1 MTNRIFNFSAG
12 PCTLPLAALEK
23 AQKEFLDYQCSGMSI
38 IEQSH
43 RGKGY
48 DEVHNA
54 AIQNLKFL
62 LQVPDEFSILMLH
75 GGATQ
80 NFVMIPMNFASE
92 GKSIDYVLTGSWSK
106 KAAAE
111 GKRYAGYNEIWTN
124 ESEKFTRMPKASE
137 ITPSANAAYVH
148 ICSNETIGGIELQ
161 EYPDCGDVPVIM
173 DMSSHIMSR
182 HIPFDKLDMVYAGA
196 QKNLG
201 PAGMG
206 VVIIRNSLIE
216 KANTDISNF
225 LSYKTHADANSLY
238 NTPPVF
244 AIYMMNNTLEWVKAN
259 GGVVG
264 MEKLASSRANAL
276 YNAIDASNGWYSCPV
291 DKSCR
296 SNMNIVWRLPSEDL
310 EKKFI
315 GEAAAAGF
323 SSLKGHRSV
332 GGCRASMYN
341 AMPVE
346 GAHKLA
352 EFMIDFQ
359 KNNS

>member
-12 PCTLPLAALEK
+12 PCTLPLPALEK
-23 AQKEFLDYQCSGMSI
+23 AQNEFLDYQCSGMSI

-48 DEVHNA
+48 DEVHNT

-62 LQVPDEFSILMLH
+62 MQIPDDFSVLMLH
-75 GGATQ
+75 GGATM
-80 NFVMIPMNFASE
+80 NFVMIPMNFAAE
-92 GKSIDYVLTGSWSK
+92 GKSLDYVNTGAWAK
-106 KAAAE
+106 KAAAD
-111 GKRYAGYNEIWTN
+111 GKRYAGYKEIWTN
-124 ESEKFTRMPKASE
+124 AAENFTRMPLASE

-161 EYPDCGDVPVIM
+161 EFPDCGDVPVIM

-182 HIPFDKLDMVYAGA
+182 EVPFDKIDMIYAGA

-206 VVIIRNSLIE
+206 VVIIRNSLLE
-216 KANTDISNF
+216 KVNEDIPAF
-225 LSYKTHADANSLY
+225 LSYKTHAKENSLY

-264 MEKLASSRANAL
+264 MEKLATVRSSFI
-276 YNAIDASNGWYSCPV
+276 YDAVDSSGGWYSCPV
-291 DKSCR
+291 KKECR
-296 SNMNIVWRLPSEDL
+296 SKMNVVWRLPSEEL

-323 SSLKGHRSV
+323 SGLKGHRSV

-341 AMPVE
+341 AMPVD
-346 GAHKLA
+346 GAQKLA
-352 EFMIDFQ
+352 QFMVDF
-359 KNNS
+359 KKANA

>member
-12 PCTLPLAALEK
+12 PCTLPLPALEK
-23 AQKEFLDYQCSGMSI
+23 AQNEFLDYQCSGMSI

-43 RGKGY
+43 RGKFY
-48 DEVHNA
+48 DEVHNT

-62 LQVPDEFSILMLH
+62 LQVPDDFSILMLH

-92 GKSIDYVLTGSWSK
+92 GKALDYVMTGSWSK

-111 GKRYAGYNEIWTN
+111 GKSYAGYKEIWTSADKN
-124 ESEKFTRMPKASE
+124 FTCMPTAAQ
-137 ITPSANAAYVH
+137 ITPSENSAYVH
-148 ICSNETIGGIELQ
+148 FCTNETIGGIELQ

-182 HIPFDKLDMVYAGA
+182 EIPFDRVDMVYAGA

-201 PAGMG
+201 PAGLG
-206 VVIIRNSLIE
+206 VVIIRNSLLE
-216 KANTDISNF
+216 KCNANIPNF
-225 LSYKTHADANSLY
+225 MSYKVQADNNSLY

-244 AIYMMNNTLEWVKAN
+244 AIYMMNNVLEWVKAN

-264 MEKLASSRANAL
+264 MEKLAKQRSSFIYDAV
-276 YNAIDASNGWYSCPV
+276 DASGGWYSCPV
-291 DKSCR
+291 EKTCR
-296 SNMNIVWRLPSEDL
+296 SRMNVVWRLPSEEL

-323 SSLKGHRSV
+323 SGLKGHRSV

-341 AMPVE
+341 AMPVA
-346 GAHKLA
+346 GAEQLA
-352 EFMIDFQ
+352 QFMVDFK

>member
-23 AQKEFLDYQCSGMSI
+23 AQHEFLDYQCSGMSI

-43 RGKGY
+43 RGKFY
-48 DEVHNA
+48 DEVHNT
-54 AIQNLKFL
+54 AIENLRFL
-62 LQVPDEFSILMLH
+62 LQVPNDFSILMLH

-80 NFVMIPMNFASE
+80 NFVMIPMNFAKK
-92 GKSIDYVLTGSWSK
+92 GKSLDYVMTGSWSK

-111 GKRYAGYNEIWTN
+111 GKRYEGYNELWSGAADN
-124 ESEKFTRMPKASE
+124 FTKMPAASE
-137 ITPSANAAYVH
+137 IKPGADSAYVH
-148 ICSNETIGGIELQ
+148 ICSNETIGGIEIQ
-161 EYPDCGDVPVIM
+161 EIPDCGDVPVFM
-173 DMSSHIMSR
+173 DKSSHIMSR
-182 HIPFDKLDMVYAGA
+182 EIDFSRVDLAYAGA

-201 PAGMG
+201 PAGLG
-206 VVIIRNSLIE
+206 VVIIRNTLLE
-216 KANTDISNF
+216 QVNTDIPNF
-225 LSYKTHADANSLY
+225 LSYKVHADNNSLY

-244 AIYMMNNTLEWVKAN
+244 AIYMMNNVLEWVKAN

-264 MEKLASSRANAL
+264 MEKLAMQRSSFI
-276 YNAIDASNGWYSCPV
+276 YNAVDASDGWYSCPV

-296 SNMNIVWRLPSEDL
+296 SRMNVVWRLPSEDL

-323 SSLKGHRSV
+323 SGLKGHRSV

-341 AMPVE
+341 GMPVA
-346 GAHKLA
+346 GAEKLA
-352 EFMIDFQ
+352 EFMIDFK

>member
-12 PCTLPLAALEK
+12 PCTLPLPALEK
-23 AQKEFLDYQCSGMSI
+23 AQHEFLDYQCSGMSI

-43 RGKGY
+43 RGKQY
-48 DEVHNA
+48 DEIHNT
-54 AIQNLKFL
+54 AIANLKFL
-62 LQVPDEFSILMLH
+62 LDIPDDFSVLMLH

-80 NFVMIPMNFASE
+80 NFVMIPMNFAKE
-92 GKSIDYVLTGSWSK
+92 GKSLDYVLTGSWSK

-111 GKRYAGYNEIWTN
+111 GKRYNGYKAIWSNE
-124 ESEKFTRMPKASE
+124 EKPKSCMPVASE
-137 ITPSANAAYVH
+137 IVPSENAAYVH

-161 EYPDCGDVPVIM
+161 EFPDCGDIPVII

-182 HIPFDKLDMVYAGA
+182 PLPFDKIDMIYAGA

-206 VVIIRNSLIE
+206 IVIIRNSLIAQ
-216 KANTDISNF
+216 ANTDISNF
-225 LSYKTHADANSLY
+225 MSYKTHADSNSLY

-244 AIYMMNNTLEWVKAN
+244 AIYMMNNVLEWVKAN
-259 GGVVG
+259 GGVLG
-264 MEKLASSRANAL
+264 MQKLATQRSAFL
-276 YNAIDASNGWYSCPV
+276 YDAVDASDGWYSCPV
-291 DKSCR
+291 EKSCR
-296 SNMNIVWRLPSEDL
+296 SKMNVVWRLPTEEL

-315 GEAAAAGF
+315 SEAAAAGF
-323 SSLKGHRSV
+323 SGLKGHRSV

-346 GAHKLA
+346 GAEKLA
-352 EFMIDFQ
+352 QFMIDF
-359 KNNS
+359 KNNN